1 MALVNKVEQ
10 KAKVSIDTVIQ
21 FQIVTYCFFN
31 DIQISNADLKCLA
44 QLAKQGEVELTLFC
58 NDVTDMGIF
67 KSPQSA
73 RNAITKASKKDLVIK
88 NGYNKKKITLS
99 KILNVQTEGN
109 VFLDYKILGIESKES

>member
-21 FQIVTYCFFN
+21 FQLVTYCFFN
-31 DIQISNADLKCLA
+31 DVQISSADLKCLA

-73 RNAITKASKKDLVIK
+73 RNAITKANKKDLVVK
-88 NGYNKKKITLS
+88 NGYNKKKIS
-99 KILNVQTEGN
+99 INKVLNVQTEGN
-109 VFLDYKILGIESKES
+109 VFLDYKILGIESKTS